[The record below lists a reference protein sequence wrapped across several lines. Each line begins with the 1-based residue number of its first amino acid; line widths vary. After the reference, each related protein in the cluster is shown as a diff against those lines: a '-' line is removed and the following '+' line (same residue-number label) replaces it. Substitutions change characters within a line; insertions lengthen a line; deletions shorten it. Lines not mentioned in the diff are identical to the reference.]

1 MTKNAFD
8 QVKEIF
14 GSRCEQTVID
24 RETCAKIVI
33 DEAHDIEISGCGTK
47 NRPFSVY
54 LWLLSPH
61 LEILEREFDITSL
74 DVLEKVVNSFTEK
87 VRAN

>member
-47 NRPFSVY
+47 KQTVFGLPVA
-54 LWLLSPH
+54 LIP
-61 LEILEREFDITSL
+61 TS
-74 DVLEKVVNSFTEK
+74 
-87 VRAN
+87 